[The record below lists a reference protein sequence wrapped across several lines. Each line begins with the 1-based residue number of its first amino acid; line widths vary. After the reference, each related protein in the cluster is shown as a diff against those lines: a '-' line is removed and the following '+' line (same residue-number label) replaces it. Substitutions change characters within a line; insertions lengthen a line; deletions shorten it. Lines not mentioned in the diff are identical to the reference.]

1 MFFNVLVAQWA
12 SDADLN
18 KGGSPLK
25 VGGLDPWGN
34 LLLDCIGCC
43 HSICLLLL
51 ATKSEK
57 ILFWN

>member
-25 VGGLDPWGN
+25 VGGSNPWGN
-34 LLLDCIGCC
+34 PLLDRLTFFTFCN
-43 HSICLLLL
+43 
-51 ATKSEK
+51 KK
-57 ILFWN
+57 